1 MYVVVS
7 VSHITLS
14 HHSQFS
20 NTATLGTR
28 QSAWHTIESTMRTIQ
43 GIDPNYAV
51 LNKIGEGA
59 FGVVTRI
66 QRVQDGKVN
75 APLASL
81 GLPVHMWSCMLTDGK
96 IMACKQIRCRRSN
109 LVNVQRELDICVR
122 LSREPY
128 IAQFS
133 GDVAWNQATSDLLL
147 YMEYYPGGDLHEVIK
162 FCNLHSTTVDPIL
175 ATR

>member
-1 MYVVVS
+1 
-7 VSHITLS
+7 
-14 HHSQFS
+14 
-20 NTATLGTR
+20 
-28 QSAWHTIESTMRTIQ
+28 
-43 GIDPNYAV
+43 
-51 LNKIGEGA
+51 
-59 FGVVTRI
+59 
-66 QRVQDGKVN
+66 
-75 APLASL
+75 
-81 GLPVHMWSCMLTDGK
+81 MLTDGK

-122 LSREPY
+122 LSRESY

-175 ATR
+175 ATRWALEIAKGVLTCHENGVIHRDIKPKNGKGAKPASCDSLTL